1 MRQPIA
7 ITTFILPAVVLH
19 RFVSLH

>member
-7 ITTFILPAVVLH
+7 ITTFIMPAVVLH
-19 RFVSLH
+19 RFVSLQ